1 MHHDVAILGGGPGG
15 ATLAMHLLQ
24 EGIRPL
30 IVEKES
36 FPRYHIGESMT
47 GEAVN
52 VLRKLGLGSL
62 IEANGHPTRK
72 GAVVLSAKGKNSWWV
87 PVMLRDAN
95 NELVEGEAWQ
105 VRRSV
110 FDQTL
115 LDEAVS
121 RGATYLKARAVEVV
135 RGPDPDEVSGVVVE
149 HPGGEREVIPTRM
162 LCDVT
167 GQATWLAH
175 QGVTSPKAPG
185 RYDKQVA
192 VFSQIRNTVRGE
204 GFDGVDRPTHPDN
217 TIIFYADLYHWAWFI
232 PLDDEVVSVGVVVPS
247 SYFNG
252 KGESKADFLRRE
264 LRELHPELAR
274 RVRDTTLV
282 EEARA
287 IPNYSY
293 YIERFA
299 GKGWLCVGDT
309 HRFIDPIF
317 SFGLY
322 LTMKEGQYAAPVI
335 RRYLAG
341 ELGDGREAFANHA
354 RRMDTAIDHY
364 QDLIDGFW
372 GEAQGFAY
380 LVNNPRTRN
389 QVIDMFAGRIY
400 DVTERDIPAIKEMR
414 ALARKAREGG
424 RLYGEDRRRSGYAT
438 PAG

>member
-1 MHHDVAILGGGPGG
+1 MQRDVVILGGGPGG
-15 ATLAMHLLQ
+15 ATLAMHLLA
-24 EGIRPL
+24 EGVKPL
-30 IVEKES
+30 IVEKET

-52 VLRKLGLGSL
+52 VLRSLGLGPI

-72 GAVVLSAKGKNSWWV
+72 GALVLSSKGKNSWWV

-95 NELVEGEAWQ
+95 HELVEGEAWQ

-115 LDEAVS
+115 LDEAVR
-121 RGATYLKARAVEVV
+121 RGAELVKARAVEVV
-135 RGPDPDEVSGVVVE
+135 RGPDPDEVRGVVIE
-149 HPGGEREVIPTRM
+149 HPSGEREVVHSRM

-175 QGVTSPKAPG
+175 QGVTSPKEPG
-185 RYDKQVA
+185 RYDKQIA
-192 VFSQIRNTVRGE
+192 VFSQIRNPVRGE

-217 TIIFYADLYHWAWFI
+217 TIIFYAELYHWAWFI
-232 PLDDEVVSVGVVVPS
+232 PLDDEIVSVGVVVPS
-247 SYFNG
+247 SYFAS
-252 KGESKADFLRRE
+252 KGETKEAFLRRE
-264 LRELHPELAR
+264 LKELHPELAR
-274 RVRDTTLV
+274 RVVDTELA

-293 YIERFA
+293 FIERFA

-322 LTMKEGQYAAPVI
+322 LTMKEGQHAAPLI

-341 ELGDGREAFANHA
+341 ELGDGREAFATHT
-354 RRMDTAIDHY
+354 RRMETAIDHY

-424 RLYGEDRRRSGYAT
+424 RLYGEDRRRSGFVAPT
-438 PAG
+438 A